1 MPVLAGLTTAASIPA
16 LKRHPPTPTPS
27 PSSPLVTTLL
37 VCFILCCAAAGCAH
51 LAAAPGWSAATLQ
64 QVPLPWSAAD
74 GLPSRAEIVA
84 GQLVIHTDFPLA
96 EQHRIVRELESLR
109 ADVSQQLGLPI
120 SDEPVHLYLFENKQ
134 RYDDFAARQFPG
146 FPSRRAFFVETD
158 TTLSVFAVWQDRIA
172 EDLRHETTHGYV
184 HAVVPTIPLW
194 LDEGVAE
201 YFELPRS
208 EHGIHAAHVA
218 HLSGR
223 LLEGTWRP
231 DIDRMEALASAG
243 ELSQDHYAEAW
254 CWTHWLLNTT
264 PQRRRLLQDYLT
276 DVRRDGQTAPLSAR
290 LRHTEGLS
298 ADLATTLREHL
309 ESLIPPP
316 K

>member
-1 MPVLAGLTTAASIPA
+1 MRARALTWAF
-16 LKRHPPTPTPS
+16 
-27 PSSPLVTTLL
+27 VT
-37 VCFILCCAAAGCAH
+37 CAVVGCAH
-51 LAAAPGWSAATLQ
+51 LAAGPGLHGAAGPRSA
-64 QVPLPWSAAD
+64 PLPFGVA
-74 GLPSRAEIVA
+74 GELPDRAQVVV
-84 GQLVIHTDFPLA
+84 GQLVIHSDFPLA

-223 LLEGTWRP
+223 MLEGTWRP
-231 DIDRMEALASAG
+231 DLDRMEALASAG

-264 PQRRRLLQDYLT
+264 PQRRRLLQDSLT
-276 DVRRDGQTAPLSAR
+276 AVRRDGQTAPLFAR
-290 LRHTEGLS
+290 LRHTEGLGTDF
-298 ADLATTLREHL
+298 AATLRAHL